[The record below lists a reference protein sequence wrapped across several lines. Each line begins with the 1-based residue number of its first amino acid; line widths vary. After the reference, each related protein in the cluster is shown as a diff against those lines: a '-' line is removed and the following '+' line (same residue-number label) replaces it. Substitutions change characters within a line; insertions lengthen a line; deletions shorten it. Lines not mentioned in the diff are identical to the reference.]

1 MAIVDLT
8 RLTRFAAPTRSLALA
23 CPALLAA
30 LAYPASAF
38 AGTAVHFT
46 LDRRIDGPAAPL
58 YLAID
63 KGYFKAEGLEV
74 TIDAAS
80 GGSPE
85 SIKRL
90 AAGGYDMG
98 VADLNE
104 LIKYRDGN
112 GAPLKA
118 VFIVFDKPCYAIV
131 ARKSR
136 GIGAPKDLEGK
147 KLGAPAAGQSTAAW
161 PIFAKVNGIDADKV
175 IIENVGLPVREPML
189 AAGELDA
196 VSGCAFKSY
205 IDLKADGVPPDDLVL
220 LPFADY
226 GVVLYG
232 DAIVAAPSF
241 AADKPEAVQGFLR
254 AYVKALK
261 DAVRDPARAVE
272 AMLRRGDDLKKEVE
286 IERLRLAIRDDILTP
301 AVKARGYG
309 GVDAGRFAAAVDQIA
324 LAYRFKAK
332 DKAAD
337 VFDPAFLPAAA
348 ERKVSETASR

>member
-8 RLTRFAAPTRSLALA
+8 RLTRFAAPTRALALA
-23 CPALLAA
+23 YPALLAA
-30 LAYPASAF
+30 LVYPASAF

-46 LDRRIDGPAAPL
+46 LDHRIDGPAAPF

-63 KGYFKAEGLEV
+63 KGYFKAEGLDV

-80 GGSPE
+80 GPAE
-85 SIKRL
+85 SLKRL
-90 AAGGYDMG
+90 NAGGYDMG
-98 VADLNE
+98 VADING

-112 GAPLKA
+112 AASIKA
-118 VFIVFDKPCYAIV
+118 VFIVFDKPCYAII

-136 GIGAPKDLEGK
+136 GIAAPKDLEGK
-147 KLGAPAAGQSTAAW
+147 RLGAPVGAESTAAW
-161 PIFAKVNGIDADKV
+161 PIFAKVNGINAGKV
-175 IIENVGLPVREPML
+175 TIENVGLPVREPML

-196 VSGCAFKSY
+196 VSGCSFKSY
-205 IDLKADGVPPDDLVL
+205 IDLKVDGVPADDLAL
-220 LPFADY
+220 LPFADH

-232 DAIVAAPSF
+232 DAIVAASSF

-254 AYVKALK
+254 AYLKALK
-261 DAVRDPARAVE
+261 DAVRDPAQAVE
-272 AMLRRGDDLKKEVE
+272 AMLRRGEDLKQDVE
-286 IERLRLAIRDDILTP
+286 TERLRLAIRDDILTP

-309 GVDAGRFAAAVDQIA
+309 GVDAERFAEAIDQIA

-332 DKAAD
+332 DKAAE

-348 ERKVSETASR
+348 ERKVSETAAR